1 MNHDEPLVIINR
13 RNQNGFTVSNAVNQ
27 RDYHVAFENM
37 PLPSSV
43 SNEAYKNSGRILQKA
58 DGQNKEYLVAIDAR
72 TGSLVAD
79 NLKRGGT
86 EGRTTFVGD
95 ELDLV
100 EAHEG
105 EVIVI
110 HNHPHSLAP
119 SYRDVITASRN
130 EAIAGAIVVGHDG
143 SVWYYSAPS
152 TRIAEELESAY
163 NVLKD
168 ELGDTAEAIALN
180 NLIKK
185 SRKVGFV
192 WQKLR

>member
-1 MNHDEPLVIINR
+1 MH
-13 RNQNGFTVSNAVNQ
+13 GFRLRQDS
-27 RDYHVAFENM
+27 
-37 PLPSSV
+37 
-43 SNEAYKNSGRILQKA
+43 
-58 DGQNKEYLVAIDAR
+58 
-72 TGSLVAD
+72 
-79 NLKRGGT
+79 
-86 EGRTTFVGD
+86 
-95 ELDLV
+95 
-100 EAHEG
+100 
-105 EVIVI
+105 
-110 HNHPHSLAP
+110 
-119 SYRDVITASRN
+119 ASRN

-180 NLIKK
+180 NLIKR